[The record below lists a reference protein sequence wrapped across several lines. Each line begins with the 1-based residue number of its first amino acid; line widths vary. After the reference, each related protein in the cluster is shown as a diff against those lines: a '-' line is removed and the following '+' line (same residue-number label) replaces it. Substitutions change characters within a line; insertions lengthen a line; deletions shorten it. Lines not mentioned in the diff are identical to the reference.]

1 MINKIKKYIIF
12 PSIAIVVVYLVA
24 LLLAIPYYVEVLESY
39 PLMELSNEKLIK
51 YYNLKAL
58 EPKGLGFKEYHE
70 VGFKSS
76 VDSHV
81 DLTGWFIPSEE
92 KSESCFLL
100 VHGWRA
106 NRQTT
111 LPFAEIL
118 KKYDFNK
125 DNNIFMVDLRNAGM
139 STQALTDLGYKTS
152 YDIYDS
158 IIFLNKNYGIKNF
171 NIFSISMGAMATI
184 NMLSNNKNNL
194 QKLNIKINKIILD
207 SPLMNAKEAIKSRKA
222 PEIFRNNLVYIP
234 YFFVVDNRWGNYL
247 DKLRFSYLSQKLDLT
262 KILIFQSKVDKTTT
276 YKVFEKELQNLGS
289 KAKNLNIVVFEQG
302 RHGIVFKDNI
312 EVYEKKVIE
321 FLNN

>member
-12 PSIAIVVVYLVA
+12 PSIAVVIIYLVA
-24 LLLAIPYYVEVLESY
+24 LLLAIPYYIEVLESY
-39 PLMELSNEKLIK
+39 PLMELSNENLIK

-58 EPKGLGFKEYHE
+58 EPKGLGFKSYHE
-70 VGFKSS
+70 EKFQSS
-76 VDSHV
+76 IDSHV
-81 DLTGWFIPSEE
+81 ELTGWFIPAEE
-92 KSESCFLL
+92 KTNNCFLL

-139 STQALTDLGYKTS
+139 STQTLTDLGYKTS

-158 IIFLNKNYGIKNF
+158 IIYLNKKYGITNF

-184 NMLSNNKNNL
+184 NMLNVNKDSLN
-194 QKLNIKINKIILD
+194 KLNIKIKKIILD
-207 SPLMNAKEAIKSRKA
+207 SPLMNAKEAIRSRKA

-234 YFFVVDNRWGNYL
+234 YFFVIDNRWGNYL
-247 DKLRFSYLSQKLDLT
+247 DKLRFSYLAKELDLNNL
-262 KILIFQSKVDKTTT
+262 IIFQSKLDKTTT
-276 YKVFEKELQNLGS
+276 YKIFENELKRLGNKSKNLSKVVFEKGS
-289 KAKNLNIVVFEQG
+289 
-302 RHGIVFKDNI
+302 HGVLYKDNLEI
-312 EVYEKKVIE
+312 YEKKVVE
-321 FLNN
+321 FLNK